1 MRGGK
6 PPERP
11 LGARTLLDACP
22 GATPSLSI
30 DEARSKIAAWHVD
43 YSTQRIS
50 SCQRT

>member
-30 DEARSKIAAWHVD
+30 DEARSKIAAWRVD